1 MWTLLLLMLADWAA
15 VERLVARGD
24 YRAAQSELASL
35 PQNSARWY
43 VLSSKIADS
52 LNNPA
57 TAVSAAEAALQL
69 EPRNESAHVQLG
81 SIFLSRNTPDAALEV
96 FTEAQVLLPQ
106 SLLIRLGRGLALKEL
121 QRWDDAE
128 AELTRCLPNLLAF
141 DALATTLMQRGRL
154 ADAALLAQKFIKAAP
169 QDYRG
174 WYFAAAAKEAFDEPG
189 FEVDVRRSIAL
200 GPQFAASRALL
211 GKWLLKHDQVTEAA
225 VELEQAIRWRPDL
238 VQAHLQLAQAY
249 RRLGRNSD
257 AAREFNI
264 VSDLKEKEKAPRQ
277 RLLFHRGAS
286 GLNFGGNRN

>member
-1 MWTLLLLMLADWAA
+1 MWILLVLMLADWTA

-24 YRAAQSELASL
+24 YRTAQSELARL
-35 PQNSARWY
+35 PKDSARWY
-43 VLSSKIADS
+43 VLSSKIADG
-52 LNNPA
+52 LNDPGA
-57 TAVSAAEAALQL
+57 AVSAAEAALQL

-128 AELTRCLPNLLAF
+128 AELTHCLPNLLAF

-154 ADAALLAQKFIKAAP
+154 ADAAVLAQKFIKAAP

-211 GKWLLKHDQVTEAA
+211 GKWLLKHDRVTEAA

-249 RRLGRNSD
+249 RRLGRTSD

>member
-1 MWTLLLLMLADWAA
+1 MWILLVLMLADWTA

-24 YRAAQSELASL
+24 YRTAQSELARL
-35 PQNSARWY
+35 PKDSARWY
-43 VLSSKIADS
+43 VLSSKIADG
-52 LNNPA
+52 LNDPGA
-57 TAVSAAEAALQL
+57 AVSAAEAALQL

-128 AELTRCLPNLLAF
+128 AELTHCLPNLLAF

-154 ADAALLAQKFIKAAP
+154 ADAAVLAQKFIKAAP

-200 GPQFAASRALL
+200 GPQFAAARALL
-211 GKWLLKHDQVTEAA
+211 GKWLLKHDRVTEAA

-249 RRLGRNSD
+249 RRLGRTSD

>member
-1 MWTLLLLMLADWAA
+1 MWTLLMLMLADWTA

-35 PQNSARWY
+35 PKDSARWY
-43 VLSSKIADS
+43 VLSSKIADG
-52 LNNPA
+52 LNDPGA
-57 TAVSAAEAALQL
+57 AVTAAEAALQL

-128 AELTRCLPNLLAF
+128 AELTHCLPNLLAF

-154 ADAALLAQKFIKAAP
+154 ADAAVLAQKFIKAAP

-211 GKWLLKHDQVTEAA
+211 GKWLLKHDRVTEAA

-249 RRLGRNSD
+249 RRLGRTSD

>member
-1 MWTLLLLMLADWAA
+1 MWILLVLMLADWTA
-15 VERLVARGD
+15 VERLVARGE
-24 YRAAQSELASL
+24 YRAAQSRLASL
-35 PQNSARWY
+35 PKDSARWY
-43 VLSSKIADS
+43 VLSSKIADG
-52 LNNPA
+52 LNDPGA
-57 TAVSAAEAALQL
+57 AVSAAEAALQL

-121 QRWDDAE
+121 QRWDAAE
-128 AELTRCLPNLLAF
+128 AELTHCLPNLLAF

-154 ADAALLAQKFIKAAP
+154 AEATLLAQRFIKAAP

-211 GKWLLKHDQVTEAA
+211 GKWLLKHDRVTEAA
-225 VELEQAIRWRPDL
+225 FELEQAARWRPDL

-249 RRLGRNSD
+249 RRLGRHSD

>member
-1 MWTLLLLMLADWAA
+1 MLMLADWTA

-24 YRAAQSELASL
+24 YRAAQSELARL
-35 PQNSARWY
+35 PKDSARWY
-43 VLSSKIADS
+43 VLSSKIADG
-52 LNNPA
+52 LNDPGA
-57 TAVSAAEAALQL
+57 AVSAAEAALQL

-128 AELTRCLPNLLAF
+128 AELTHCLPNLLAF

-154 ADAALLAQKFIKAAP
+154 ADAAVLAQKFIKAAP

-211 GKWLLKHDQVTEAA
+211 GKWLLKHDRVTEAA

-249 RRLGRNSD
+249 RRLGRTSD

>member
-1 MWTLLLLMLADWAA
+1 MWILLVLTLADWTG

-24 YRAAQSELASL
+24 YPAAQLQLGTL
-35 PQNSARWY
+35 PKNSARWH
-43 VLSSKIADS
+43 VLSSKIAEG
-52 LNNPA
+52 LNDPGA
-57 TAVSAAEAALQL
+57 AVTAAEAALQL

-81 SIFLSRNTPDAALEV
+81 SIFLSHNTPDAALEV
-96 FTEAQVLLPQ
+96 FTEAQALLPQ
-106 SLLIRLGRGLALKEL
+106 SLLIRLGRGLTLKEL
-121 QRWDDAE
+121 QRWDAAE
-128 AELTRCLPNLLAF
+128 TELRRCLPNLLAF

-211 GKWLLKHDQVTEAA
+211 GKWLLKHDRVAEGTI
-225 VELEQAIRWRPDL
+225 ELEQAARWRPDL

-249 RRLGRNSD
+249 RRLGRHDD

-286 GLNFGGNRN
+286 AGRTQN

>member
-24 YRAAQSELASL
+24 YRPAQSALASL
-35 PQNSARWY
+35 PKNSARWY
-43 VLSSKIADS
+43 VLSSKIADG
-52 LNNPA
+52 LNNPG

-249 RRLGRNSD
+249 RRLGRTSD